1 MGAVKEFV
9 RTPAGRFVA
18 LYAVILTVGFA
29 ILALKPV
36 NDSVVDR
43 YTNFV
48 AHQARLALSLLGEDA
63 RVERLVLSSP
73 RFAVA
78 IHNGC
83 NGLEAILVFIAGVL
97 AFPASARR
105 KAIGVLL
112 GFVAIQGFN
121 LVRVVALF
129 YTGVFKPDWFSASH
143 VLVWQSLVI
152 VFAVGLWV
160 LWVQR
165 YARQQS

>member
-1 MGAVKEFV
+1 MARLRDLL

-18 LYAVILTVGFA
+18 RYAAILVVGFTT
-29 ILALKPV
+29 LALRPV
-36 NDSVVDR
+36 NDAVVDR
-43 YTNFV
+43 YTTFV
-48 AHQARLALSLLGEDA
+48 AHEARLALALLGEEA
-63 RVERLVLSSP
+63 TVQGQVLSTP

-83 NGLEAILVFIAGVL
+83 NGLEAILVFVCGVL
-97 AFPASARR
+97 AFPARPGR
-105 KAIGVLL
+105 KALGVAL
-112 GFVAIQGFN
+112 GLVAIQAFN

-129 YTGVFKPDWFSASH
+129 YTGVFRPEWFSASH

-152 VFAVGLWV
+152 VFAVSLWV

-165 YARQQS
+165 YARPQP